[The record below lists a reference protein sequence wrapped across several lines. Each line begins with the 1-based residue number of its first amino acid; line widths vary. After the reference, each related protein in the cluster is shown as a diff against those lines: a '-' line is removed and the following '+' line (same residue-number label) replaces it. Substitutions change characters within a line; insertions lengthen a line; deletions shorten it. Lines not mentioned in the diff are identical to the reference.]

1 MTASVDGKYLTR
13 FVNNLELE
21 YLDGFK
27 PQANVSEPT
36 HHALDMRSS
45 FAFSIR
51 CITDSGSYPGQSA
64 TDSYSATECRAKIE
78 RFISAVDSGDRA
90 NVSLALQR
98 DVESR
103 PLHLYHSPKTYDS
116 VKHSYCEACN
126 TCSGAGTT
134 ACYSCTAGYNT
145 CYQCSHGYTNC
156 TSCSG
161 AGYRWENNRQV
172 SCSSCSGGQVR
183 CYGCSGSGRTTCD
196 YCSGRGQINCSPCAA
211 TGYFTH
217 WESAEARSQGRQT
230 CQWDSNEAPEWIN
243 DYINTALSGKA
254 HIPINRAV
262 PWRFAEGDYQLQSLP
277 YTVEVA
283 GTLKAMEADVSV
295 GDTSRKALFFMPDE
309 VEVWSLGQT
318 LDYSA
323 NNINRYVI
331 DNFHTDNLKKY
342 LHTKMAR
349 FALES
354 VNKPSALPVPV
365 AAPHLMSDS
374 GFSHI
379 KATILD
385 SAKKYDRVR
394 GLISPRRWVQESIL
408 CSSVFL
414 ILLFAANFY
423 LPGIDS
429 AHLGLAPFFDSVPT
443 ILSILHHE
451 GMRQIEGM
459 DLMVVLLLVG
469 LATLLMTL
477 FGSGRAWSR
486 LRLGYWAVLSLL
498 VATGLLL
505 QLSAMVDAP
514 VAPNWWAIQL
524 IPDVVL
530 CGILA
535 GLFRARR
542 HVFKNVGKEIDK
554 LECDTFARMLNYKE

>member
-36 HHALDMRSS
+36 HHALNMRSS

-64 TDSYSATECRAKIE
+64 TDSYSATECRGKIE
-78 RFISAVDSGDRA
+78 RFISAVNSGARA
-90 NVSLALQR
+90 GVSLALQH

-103 PLHLYHSPKTYDS
+103 PLHLYHSPRTYDS

-126 TCSGAGTT
+126 TCSGAGSTH
-134 ACYSCTAGYNT
+134 CYSCTGGYTSCN
-145 CYQCSHGYTNC
+145 QCSHGYSSCN
-156 TSCSG
+156 SCSG
-161 AGYRWENNRQV
+161 SGYRWENNRQV

-183 CYGCSGSGRTTCD
+183 CYGCSGSGRITCS
-196 YCSGRGQINCSPCAA
+196 YCRGQGRIDCSPCAA

-217 WESAEARSQGRQT
+217 WMSAEARSQGRQS
-230 CQWDSNEAPEWIN
+230 CQWNASEAPEWVN
-243 DYINTALSGKA
+243 DYLQTALSGEA
-254 HIPINRAV
+254 HISINRAV
-262 PWRFAEGDYQLQSLP
+262 PWRFAEGDYQLQSMP
-277 YTVEVA
+277 FTVEVT
-283 GTLKAMEADVSV
+283 GTLKAMEADVRV
-295 GDTSRKALFFMPDE
+295 GDNSRKGLFFMPDE

-323 NNINRYVI
+323 HNISRYVI
-331 DNFHTDNLKKY
+331 DNFHVDNLKKY
-342 LHTKMAR
+342 LHTKMAH

-365 AAPHLMSDS
+365 AAPQLMSDS

-379 KATILD
+379 KSTILN

-394 GLISPRRWVQESIL
+394 GLISPRRWVLESIL
-408 CSSVFL
+408 CSGVFL

-423 LPGIDS
+423 LPDVDS
-429 AHLGLAPFFDSVPT
+429 AHLGLAPFFDSIPT
-443 ILSILHHE
+443 SLGILHQAILKPID
-451 GMRQIEGM
+451 GLYLI
-459 DLMVVLLLVG
+459 LVLLLVG
-469 LATLLMTL
+469 LATLLMAL

-486 LRLGYWAVLSLL
+486 LRLAYWVMVSALI
-498 VATGLLL
+498 ATGLLL
-505 QLSAMVDAP
+505 QLVAAIDAP
-514 VAPNWWAIQL
+514 VAPGWWAIKL
-524 IPDVVL
+524 IPDAVL
-530 CGILA
+530 CGVLA

-542 HVFKNVGKEIDK
+542 HVFRNVGKEVDK